1 MSGPSPA
8 LAAARGDVRRA
19 LSELGLG
26 AAQPSSPH
34 DLPAADAPLVLVACS
49 GGTDS
54 LALAAATAF
63 VAPRLGLRVAAVIVD
78 HGLQEGSARVA
89 SMAAGQLREVFSTGA
104 DPTAVVEVVTVEVEK
119 TGRGPEA
126 DARAARYAALA
137 ATAERLGA
145 EVVLLGHTLDD
156 QAEQVLLGL
165 ARGSGA
171 RSLSGMAMLRELA
184 LDRGQERDFGAS
196 LGSETQ
202 PVLARSQARRAVLA
216 VRPFLQLT
224 RDQTAQVCADLGL
237 RPWRD
242 PHNQDRRFARVRARA
257 AVRVLEDSLGP
268 GVRAALARTADL
280 LRDDADLLEEL
291 TVQAHLELGETPWEV
306 RRLLELP
313 RAVRTRLWRRAAL
326 AAGSPGTDLNAG
338 HLLTVDSLLTHW
350 HGQGPIQLPGGVR
363 ARRHQGRLWLGSEA
377 ASTMA
382 P

>member
-8 LAAARGDVRRA
+8 LAAARGAVRRA
-19 LSELGLG
+19 LSDLGMG
-26 AAQPSSPH
+26 AARTSSPH
-34 DLPAADAPLVLVACS
+34 APPADDAPLVLVACS

-63 VAPRLGLRVAAVIVD
+63 VAPRLGLRVAAVVVD
-78 HGLQEGSARVA
+78 HGLQDGSARVA
-89 SMAAGQLREVFSTGA
+89 STASEQLREIFSARTG
-104 DPTAVVEVVTVEVEK
+104 PTAVVEVVTVAVKK
-119 TGRGPEA
+119 TGTGPEA
-126 DARAARYAALA
+126 DARAARYAALTS
-137 ATAERLGA
+137 TADRRGA

-171 RSLSGMAMLRELA
+171 RSLSGMAMLRELP
-184 LDRGQERDFGAS
+184 LDRGQERSFGARS
-196 LGSETQ
+196 GPEPQ
-202 PVLARSQARRAVLA
+202 PVLARSLARRAVLA

-242 PHNQDRRFARVRARA
+242 PHNEDDRFARVRARA
-257 AVRVLEDSLGP
+257 AVRMLEDSLGP
-268 GVRAALARTADL
+268 GVRASLARTADL

-291 TVQAHLELGETPWEV
+291 TAQAHLELGETPWEV

-313 RAVRTRLWRRAAL
+313 RAVRTRLWRGAAL
-326 AAGSPGTDLNAG
+326 TAGSPGTDLNAG
-338 HLLTVDSLLTHW
+338 HLLAVDRLLTHW
-350 HGQGPIQLPGGVR
+350 HGQGPIHLPGGVR
-363 ARRHQGRLWLGSEA
+363 GRRHQGRLWLESDA